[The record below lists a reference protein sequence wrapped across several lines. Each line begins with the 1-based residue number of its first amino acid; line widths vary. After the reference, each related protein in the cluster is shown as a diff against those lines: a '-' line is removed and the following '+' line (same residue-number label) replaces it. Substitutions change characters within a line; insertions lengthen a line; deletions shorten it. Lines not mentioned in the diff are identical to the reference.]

1 MIKSG
6 ENISGPWVFLLLC
19 IHGGHGLTSFPDNL
33 VVGKSEGSVT
43 LNCPKELKGE
53 VKWKYERGEDVYTL
67 DENDYDMEGHSLT
80 LSDLGGPMLGEY
92 SCWGQDGK
100 LSSSYVRLDAEEEEA
115 DTTESH
121 LSCRARSY
129 NCSFTCTWNNSEV
142 TALRL
147 GLGPDCLE
155 GKPSCPWVSPDNGE
169 SKGLEGGYTFTL
181 LHPFSASSEES
192 TALLVTAEAIDDR
205 SYFRETKQFYLRDIV
220 QPDSPQDVKFRVEKQ
235 MLKVTVEP
243 APTWTTPRS
252 FYPLEH
258 EIEYRKKDDGK
269 VERSTT
275 GLIPRE
281 VSELRVRSRDP
292 FVLSTWSQWSP
303 WKNVPLKRKE
313 KKKRICCKNKKKKC
327 RRRHFCHNLAH
338 DNALLVPIAMADN

>member
-1 MIKSG
+1 MAYSLYYLSTLRWHPQ
-6 ENISGPWVFLLLC
+6 NISGPWVFLLLC

-33 VVGKSEGSVT
+33 VVGKREGSVT
-43 LNCPKELKGE
+43 LNCPTELKGE
-53 VKWKYERGEDVYTL
+53 VKWKYERGQDAYTL

-220 QPDSPQDVKFRVEKQ
+220 QPDSPQEVKFRVEKQ
-235 MLKVTVEP
+235 KLKVTVEP

-269 VERSTT
+269 VGRSTT

-303 WKNVPLKRKE
+303 WKNVT
-313 KKKRICCKNKKKKC
+313 
-327 RRRHFCHNLAH
+327 H
-338 DNALLVPIAMADN
+338 